1 MEGDISM
8 LRRIGIA
15 LGAVAASLT
24 LAAAAQAAPTT
35 PIMNPLPVTT
45 CADTVTAS
53 WTKSIPDPGAAIVS
67 YRVDVGD
74 LTAGTAGHKFVSGL
88 STPIGGLINGHQYVV
103 RVRALQ
109 VKNATLTYSSSS
121 GRTFRRLC
129 IRIDDDI
136 LQRYVAYNPFPECI
150 MCGLKA
156 TDVYDGVDP
165 AIIKQLSVA
174 TLPAADGLKAI
185 NLEADGSV
193 RFIGG

>member
-1 MEGDISM
+1 M

-24 LAAAAQAAPTT
+24 LAAAAQAAPST
-35 PIMNPLPVTT
+35 PIMNPIPVNT
-45 CADTVTAS
+45 CADSVVAS

-67 YRVDVGD
+67 YRVDIGD
-74 LTAGTAGHKFVSGL
+74 LTTGTAGHKFVSAL
-88 STPIGGLINGHQYVV
+88 STPIGGLVNGHQYVV

-109 VKNATLTYSSSS
+109 VKNATLTYSASS

-129 IRIDDDI
+129 IKLSDDI
-136 LQRYVAYNPFPECI
+136 LNRYVAYNPFPECI
-150 MCGLKA
+150 MCGLRA

>member
-1 MEGDISM
+1 M
-8 LRRIGIA
+8 LRRLGIA

-24 LAAAAQAAPTT
+24 MAAAAQAAPTT

-53 WTKSIPDPGAAIVS
+53 WTKSTPDPGAAIVS

-74 LTAGTAGHKFVSGL
+74 LTTGTAGHKFVSAL

-109 VKNATLTYSSSS
+109 VKNATLTYSNSS
-121 GRTFRRLC
+121 GRTFKRQC
-129 IRIDDDI
+129 IYRIDDDI

-165 AIIKQLSVA
+165 AIMKQLTVA
-174 TLPAADGLKAI
+174 TLPGVDPLKSI
-185 NLEADGSV
+185 QLEGDGSV